1 MSVKNIL
8 SILVIILTIQKAFC
22 QDISAN
28 KERDN
33 IFMAKTIA
41 LVNSNSLFSI
51 ENKNSLDSL
60 LNDFYVTDYHFDSLS
75 KITFLN
81 ITQVTFG
88 GILSA
93 LYLKFTPKDRILYDS
108 MDVFDDSQQVAF
120 YKRELNYLFDKFD
133 CHDTACLF
141 GLFNKKE
148 FITIGYAWMHNFYF
162 AIDERKKKVYILSG
176 VKKNN
181 FIEFVND
188 NLVPNVDISNL
199 SKKKDIISQNAFEK
213 YPYLSGV
220 IDFILSKNK

>member
-8 SILVIILTIQKAFC
+8 SILVIINSKSIC
-22 QDISAN
+22 QDITN

-33 IFMAKTIA
+33 IYGKNNCISKQQFFIFVT
-41 LVNSNSLFSI
+41 

-108 MDVFDDSQQVAF
+108 MDVFDDRQQVAF

-148 FITIGYAWMHNFYF
+148 FIIIGYAWMHNFYF

-220 IDFILSKNK
+220 IDFILRQE